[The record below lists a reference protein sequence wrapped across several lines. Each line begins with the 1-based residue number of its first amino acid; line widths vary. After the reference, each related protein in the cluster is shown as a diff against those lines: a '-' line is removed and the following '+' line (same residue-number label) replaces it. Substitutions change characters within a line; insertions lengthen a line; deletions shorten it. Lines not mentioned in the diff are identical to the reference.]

1 MKQIVVTLIIG
12 CLSFTGFAQA
22 INQFDADGERHGV
35 WKKNFEGT
43 NQVRYQG
50 RFDHGKEVGEFKFY
64 KYIKKK
70 SLLTATKLF
79 NSTDTTA
86 DVKFLA
92 SNGKVISEGKMR
104 GKLYIG
110 KWTYYHNRSTAIM
123 TSEYYDD
130 NGLLQGERFVY
141 YKDGQ
146 IAEHA
151 NYIAGK
157 LQGISTWYSVKNV
170 VLKSFIY
177 DNDELHGVA
186 KYYNGKGELLAEGH
200 YKRGKKAGIWSYYEN
215 GELKEKKDFSAKPKS
230 KSKQ

>member
-1 MKQIVVTLIIG
+1 MKYKLLLLFLCVSSSIT
-12 CLSFTGFAQA
+12 AQE
-22 INQFDADGERHGV
+22 INQFDADGKRHGE

-50 RFDHGKEVGEFKFY
+50 QFEHGKEVGEFKFY

-70 SLLTATKLF
+70 SLLTATKQF
-79 NSTDTTA
+79 NNVDKSAYVT
-86 DVKFLA
+86 FL
-92 SNGKVISEGKMR
+92 SSRGKVISEGTML

-110 KWTYYHNRSTAIM
+110 KWIYYHNRLSAIM
-123 TSEYYDD
+123 TLEHYND
-130 NGLLQGERFVY
+130 NGLLHGERFVY

-146 IAEHA
+146 IAELA
-151 NYIAGK
+151 NYEAGK
-157 LQGISTWYSVKNV
+157 LQGTSIWYSVKNV

-200 YKRGKKAGIWSYYEN
+200 YKRDKKIGIWTYYEN
-215 GELKEKKDFSAKPKS
+215 GEIKETKDFSAKPKS

>member
-1 MKQIVVTLIIG
+1 MNKSIITLIIG
-12 CLSFTGFAQA
+12 LLSYTGFSQD
-22 INQFDADGERHGV
+22 INQFDAKGERHGI

-50 RFDHGKEVGEFKFY
+50 QFDHGKEIGEFKFY

-79 NSTDTTA
+79 NSTDNSAFVT
-86 DVKFLA
+86 FL
-92 SNGKVISEGKMR
+92 SSRGKVISQGKML

-110 KWTYYHNRSTAIM
+110 QWTYYHNKSEAVM
-123 TSEYYDD
+123 TLETYDA
-130 NGLLQGERFVY
+130 NGLLQGDRFVY

-151 NYIAGK
+151 NYVVGK
-157 LQGISTWYSVKNV
+157 LQGTSIWYSVKNV
-170 VLKSFIY
+170 ILKSFIY
-177 DNDELHGVA
+177 DNDELHGAA
-186 KYYNGKGELLAEGH
+186 KYYNGKGELLVEGM
-200 YKRGKKAGIWSYYEN
+200 YKRGKKAGIWTYYEN
-215 GELKEKKDFSAKPKS
+215 GKVKEIKDFSAKPKS